1 MRNKAIERLGETI
14 KEKSRKWSNG
24 EEKKTYTKR
33 NDGLF
38 KRSHGKGMW
47 TEEVRTRV
55 WKETRKKGIGTT
67 KPDVSTTARNVQ
79 AISRPVE
86 KSTTAVPDDVSNVY
100 AATTTT
106 KPSTTWTLEKG
117 TLNSFCCCFY
127 YTYKARFSLCRLN
140 LTCLP
145 SNDYYKNCAS
155 LLLIMRRVFFTISTG
170 IFTQPLFINA
180 SWCSKFDES
189 WNVLFWRCILMYVL
203 ACVIPLTFYRCQ

>member
-86 KSTTAVPDDVSNVY
+86 KSTTAAPDDASNVY

-106 KPSTTWTLEKG
+106 KPSPAWTLEKG
-117 TLNSFCCCFY
+117 TLNSLSWFFFCFY
-127 YTYKARFSLCRLN
+127 YTYKARFSLCPLS

-145 SNDYYKNCAS
+145 SNECYKNCAS
-155 LLLIMRRVFFTISTG
+155 LLLIMRRVSFTISTG
-170 IFTQPLFINA
+170 IFTQALFINA
-180 SWCSKFDES
+180 S
-189 WNVLFWRCILMYVL
+189 
-203 ACVIPLTFYRCQ
+203 